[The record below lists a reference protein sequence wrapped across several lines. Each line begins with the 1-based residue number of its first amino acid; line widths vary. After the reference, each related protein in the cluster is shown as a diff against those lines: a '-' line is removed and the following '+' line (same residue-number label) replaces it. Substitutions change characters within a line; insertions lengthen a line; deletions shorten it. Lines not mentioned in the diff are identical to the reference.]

1 MSLEDYKPY
10 LTSIATGL
18 AGSAAGGGLS
28 YLNTKQED
36 DETPEDFAARRRQ
49 NTITGAV
56 GGGSVGLAAPVVA
69 SRLST
74 LFNNKDSLVGNI
86 LGNLGGKTLQTGGGA
101 AGGAV
106 AGGLVGR
113 GLQGKENAASQ
124 IASRRSQIAG
134 DVEGVVKA
142 FPDKSEEAIRQLNL
156 LKLNHFDSLV
166 KRYNEPSLWERFV
179 GSGAAK
185 ELTSVH
191 NVPRSAFALEHGVR
205 AGSAVGAVGAIA
217 APWLLDK
224 YMGD

>member
-36 DETPEDFAARRRQ
+36 DETPEDFVARRRQ

-74 LFNNKDSLVGNI
+74 IFNNKDSLVGNI
-86 LGNLGGKTLQTGGGA
+86 LSNLGGKTLQAGGGAIAGA
-101 AGGAV
+101 AGGGAIGKV
-106 AGGLVGR
+106 I
-113 GLQGKENAASQ
+113 QGKRDLTTGVDRAIKTVSVDEHASPAAKGTAQ
-124 IASRRSQIAG
+124 IAIDKIRGAERDYTDLFNNHPLKAWLNPASENGLRDAG
-134 DVEGVVKA
+134 VDLSHLAG
-142 FPDKSEEAIRQLNL
+142 
-156 LKLNHFDSLV
+156 
-166 KRYNEPSLWERFV
+166 KRWAR
-179 GSGAAK
+179 G
-185 ELTSVH
+185 
-191 NVPRSAFALEHGVR
+191 
-205 AGSAVGAVGAIA
+205 GSAVGAFGAIA
-217 APWLLDK
+217 APWLFDK